1 MDVKQLRYFTSVVD
15 EGGFSEAAQK
25 FAVTQP
31 NISKAVKNLEEYL
44 GIKLFYM
51 EGNRARLTDE
61 GEKLHRLAQEII
73 EHYDSIFLEMTDVK
87 DNARGSVSVGIPP
100 IVGTCVLP
108 HMLTAFYKTH
118 PNIQLQVEQR
128 GVNHVQNQVLD
139 GKLDVG
145 FVIEPVISDAFQ
157 VTPIMKGKNVLIVH
171 RSHRLAGRKS
181 VGFAALKQEK
191 FITLNEEYTLYRN
204 LLAGSF
210 DAGFEPRILMKLS
223 QWDTVVRMVAD
234 NIGVATLPK
243 PILDYYPDPELV
255 VLDINHSSSAW
266 NVVMIT
272 NQSRYVAPA
281 MRLFVEFAGDYFK
294 QTR

>member
-1 MDVKQLRYFTSVVD
+1 
-15 EGGFSEAAQK
+15 
-25 FAVTQP
+25 
-31 NISKAVKNLEEYL
+31 
-44 GIKLFYM
+44 M

-61 GEKLHRLAQEII
+61 GEKLHRLAQEVI
-73 EHYDSIFLEMTDVK
+73 EHYDSVFLEMTDVK

-139 GKLDVG
+139 
-145 FVIEPVISDAFQ
+145 
-157 VTPIMKGKNVLIVH
+157 
-171 RSHRLAGRKS
+171 
-181 VGFAALKQEK
+181 
-191 FITLNEEYTLYRN
+191 
-204 LLAGSF
+204 GSF